1 MDAQVGAWEP
11 PAELAEAHVRAL
23 DDSVRSIAS
32 GSDTLRPGDD
42 DAARLREVVNAQADA
57 RAGLFAERPSDQ
69 LVGWLRVLTLAE
81 EAVPGCAAGAKSPVI
96 EIARLLRERGDY
108 LPALTAWI
116 RSVSNN
122 RFLPY
127 GSLMDRLKG

>member
-11 PAELAEAHVRAL
+11 PAELAEEHVRVLDNSVQSIAPGSDALRL
-23 DDSVRSIAS
+23 DDA
-32 GSDTLRPGDD
+32 
-42 DAARLREVVNAQADA
+42 DAARLREVVNAQPDA
-57 RAGLFAERPSDQ
+57 RAGLFAERSSEQ

-96 EIARLLRERGDY
+96 QIARLLRERGDY
-108 LPALTAWI
+108 PPELTAWI
-116 RSVSNN
+116 RSVSSN

-127 GSLMDRLKG
+127 GSLMDRLNG